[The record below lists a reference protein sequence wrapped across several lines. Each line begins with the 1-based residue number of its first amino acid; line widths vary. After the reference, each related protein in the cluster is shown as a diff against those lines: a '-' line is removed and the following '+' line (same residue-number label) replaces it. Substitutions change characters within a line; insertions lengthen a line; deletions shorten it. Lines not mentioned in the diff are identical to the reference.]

1 MATISRL
8 YDTYE
13 AAAEAMR
20 CLMDAG
26 IPHSDISLVSNNSD
40 NWYSTKPSRGVKPAT
55 GTLDLDR
62 DGRDDRVEGAEAGAG
77 IGGVAG
83 GIIGLLTGL
92 GLMAIPGV
100 GPVVAAGWLAST
112 AAGAAAGGATGGI
125 IGALTQA
132 GTTEEDANAYAEGVR
147 RGGTLVSARVPD
159 SDRARYEAIL
169 DRAAVNIR
177 NRGAAWR
184 NEGWQRFD
192 PNATPYT
199 ADQIRSARESYRN
212 ERSGLSR

>member
-20 CLMDAG
+20 GLMDAG
-26 IPHSDISLVSNNSD
+26 IPHSDISLVSNNAD
-40 NWYSTKPSRGVKPAT
+40 NWYSTTSRGAKPVT
-55 GTLDLDR
+55 GTVDRDR

-112 AAGAAAGGATGGI
+112 AAGA
-125 IGALTQA
+125 
-132 GTTEEDANAYAEGVR
+132 
-147 RGGTLVSARVPD
+147 
-159 SDRARYEAIL
+159 
-169 DRAAVNIR
+169 
-177 NRGAAWR
+177 
-184 NEGWQRFD
+184 
-192 PNATPYT
+192 
-199 ADQIRSARESYRN
+199 
-212 ERSGLSR
+212 